1 MDMILFCDIDGT
13 LCFRHN
19 NFRRPTTDHEWYMLF
34 AKAHPRIE
42 VIAELQRQQKLCDHT
57 VIFTGRRES
66 NRLVTERWLA
76 RNGLPQRWLW
86 KSGIRYDEL
95 LMRSDEDTRSN
106 VLVKIDMY
114 LRALERYPGHCPIVI
129 DDDSAVLRELR
140 RLGVNQTINAQQI
153 WDGYQ
158 QADD

>member
-1 MDMILFCDIDGT
+1 MILFCDIDGT
-13 LCFRHN
+13 LCFQHK
-19 NFRRPTTDHEWYMLF
+19 NFRRPTTDHEWRMLF
-34 AKAHPRIE
+34 AKASPRIE
-42 VIAELQRQQKLCDHT
+42 VIAEFQRQQKLCART
-57 VIFTGRRES
+57 VIFTGRQES
-66 NRLVTERWLA
+66 NRVVTERWLA

-86 KSGIRYDEL
+86 KRGIRYDEL
-95 LMRSDEDTRSN
+95 LMRSDEDTRPN

>member
-1 MDMILFCDIDGT
+1 
-13 LCFRHN
+13 
-19 NFRRPTTDHEWYMLF
+19 MLF

-42 VIAELQRQQKLCDHT
+42 VIAELQRQQKVCDHT

-66 NRLVTERWLA
+66 NRVVTERWLS

-86 KSGIRYDEL
+86 KNSIRYDEL
-95 LMRSDEDTRSN
+95 LMRSDGDTRPN

-114 LRALERYPGHCPIVI
+114 LRALERYPGHSPIVI
-129 DDDSAVLRELR
+129 DDDSAVLYELR
-140 RLGVNQTINAQQI
+140 RLGANQTINAQQI

-158 QADD
+158 QADDE

>member
-1 MDMILFCDIDGT
+1 MILFCDIDGT
-13 LCFRHN
+13 LCFQHN
-19 NFRRPTTDHEWYMLF
+19 NFSRPTTDHEWRMLF
-34 AKAHPRIE
+34 AKAHPRIA
-42 VIAELQRQQKLCDHT
+42 VIAEFQRQQKVCDHT

-66 NRLVTERWLA
+66 HRVVTERWLA

-95 LMRSDEDTRSN
+95 LMRSDGDARPN

-114 LRALERYPGHCPIVI
+114 LRALERYPGHRPIVI
-129 DDDSAVLRELR
+129 DDDSAVLRELQ

-158 QADD
+158 QADDE